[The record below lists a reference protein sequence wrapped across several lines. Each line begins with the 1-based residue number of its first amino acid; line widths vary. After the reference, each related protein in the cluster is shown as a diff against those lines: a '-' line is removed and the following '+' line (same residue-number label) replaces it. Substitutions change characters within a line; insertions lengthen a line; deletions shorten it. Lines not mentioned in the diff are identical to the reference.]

1 MVGCGIPTQWS
12 TPMSSRR
19 ARFTRPTP
27 GRPAAPGGA
36 RHDDAFAAALAAH
49 QRGDL
54 EAARDGYTRVLERNP
69 NHFDALHLLGVIAVE
84 LGQPD
89 VAETL
94 IALALEQRPKSH
106 EAMGN
111 LALALKALGR
121 SDEAEDVLRRALRIA
136 PDFVNGLRNLAS
148 MLQARGVN
156 AEAVSL
162 LQRAVRLAPGIHSIR
177 ANLGALLLAQGQA
190 EAAWSHLAKAVEL
203 APDQPAYLA
212 NLGRAAL
219 DLDRVDEG
227 ANACER
233 ALRIAPGHVPA
244 LVTLSAIE
252 RVRGRLDVGEA
263 CARTALD
270 LLPTDRGATVNLA
283 TALADMNRLG
293 DATELFDRLLL
304 ADPCDV
310 EAHTS
315 RAAVALARGLP
326 EEAWA
331 GHAWRWRLA
340 HSLVPHPPPARE
352 WAGERLGDG
361 TLYVWPEQGI
371 GDEIVLASILPDLMA
386 RTPRIV
392 VGCDARLVPAFAR
405 SFPQIRVV
413 PAAALV
419 GGEHRYHER
428 DRQCS
433 MADLGPLLRPR
444 LDAFPRRERYLVP
457 CAAQVARWRD
467 WIDALGP
474 GMKVGFS
481 WRSQNLR
488 GERRLACSTL
498 DQWRSIFGVEGVRF
512 VCLQYDDC
520 ELELNVTQ
528 ARFGVELHRPP
539 GLDQRNDLDGV
550 MALMAGLD
558 LVVTAPTTVSTL
570 SGAVGTPTW
579 QLTRGVDWHGMGCE
593 RSPWQPSVRTILR
606 PWQASWEEVLV
617 AVADELR
624 AVASTL
630 STPMAA

>member
-1 MVGCGIPTQWS
+1 
-12 TPMSSRR
+12 MSSRR
-19 ARFTRPTP
+19 ARFARPSP
-27 GRPAAPGGA
+27 GRPATPVAA
-36 RHDDAFAAALAAH
+36 RHDDEFAAAFAAH
-49 QRGDL
+49 RRGDL
-54 EAARDGYTRVLERNP
+54 EAARDGYTRVLERDP
-69 NHFDALHLLGVIAVE
+69 HHFDALHLLGVIAVE

-94 IALALEQRPKSH
+94 IALALERRPKSH

-121 SDEAEDVLRRALRIA
+121 VDEAEEVLRRALRIA

-148 MLQARGVN
+148 ILQARGLN
-156 AEAVSL
+156 GEAVTL
-162 LQRAVRLAPGIHSIR
+162 LQRAARLAPGIHSIR
-177 ANLGALLLAQGQA
+177 ANLGALLLAQGRPD
-190 EAAWSHLAKAVEL
+190 AAWPHLAKAVEL
-203 APDQPAYLA
+203 APDQPAHLA

-219 DLDRVDEG
+219 DLDRIDEG
-227 ANACER
+227 AKACEG
-233 ALRIAPGHVPA
+233 ALRLAPGHVPA

-252 RVRGRLDVGEA
+252 RVRGRLDLAEA
-263 CARTALD
+263 YARSALN
-270 LLPTDRGATVNLA
+270 LLPSDRSAAINLA

-293 DATELFDRLLL
+293 DATEVFDRLLL
-304 ADPCDV
+304 ADRFDV
-310 EAHTS
+310 EAHSS

-326 EEAWA
+326 EQAWA
-331 GHAWRWRLA
+331 DHAWRWRLA
-340 HSLVPHPPPARE
+340 HSLVPNPPPVRE
-352 WAGERLGDG
+352 WAGESLDDG

-371 GDEIVLASILPDLMA
+371 GDEIVFASIVPDLAA

-392 VGCDARLVPAFAR
+392 VGCDVRLVPAFAR
-405 SFPQIRVV
+405 SFPGIRVV
-413 PAAALV
+413 PAEALADRAH
-419 GGEHRYHER
+419 GYTER

-433 MADLGPLLRPR
+433 MADLGALLRPR

-457 CAAQVARWRD
+457 CAAQVARWRE

-488 GERRLACSTL
+488 AERRLACSTL
-498 DQWRSIFGVEGVRF
+498 DQWGAMFGIEGVRF

-520 ELELNVTQ
+520 LSELNEAQ

-593 RSPWQPSVRTILR
+593 RSPWQPSVRQIHR
-606 PWQASWEEVLV
+606 PWHAPWEDVLA

-624 AVASTL
+624 AIASTW